1 MAGLQDRINSFLYEA
16 EHVQNTDVNQYVT
29 KISGETGVAEED
41 VRKVL
46 DAVLKILEQKRI
58 DNGIVEGQAFPVFL
72 VNRHAH
78 RRRYWGGR

>member
-1 MAGLQDRINSFLYEA
+1 MAELQDRINSFLYEA

>member
-1 MAGLQDRINSFLYEA
+1 MAELQDRINSFLYEA

-46 DAVLKILEQKRI
+46 DAVLKILEQKRT

>member
-1 MAGLQDRINSFLYEA
+1 MAELQDRINSFLYEA

-29 KISGETGVAEED
+29 KISGDTGVDEED

-58 DNGIVEGQAFPVFL
+58 DNGIIEGQAFPAFL
-72 VNRHAH
+72 VNRHAL
-78 RRRYWGGR
+78 RRRFWGRQ

>member
-1 MAGLQDRINSFLYEA
+1 MAELQDRINSFLYA
-16 EHVQNTDVNQYVT
+16 QEHVQTNDVNQYIS
-29 KISGETGVAEED
+29 KIAADTGVAEVD
-41 VRKVL
+41 VKKVI